1 MLGLSNIS
9 RKFIRNANSQ
19 YTSLLQFVWSNIMIP
34 PSYPMPQL
42 ALADSF
48 AVKMRSEDKRNDQ
61 KSGISSLWDSIIYF
75 AVPKK
80 KISFSRKRQKHDQ
93 FIPDK
98 VNWHFC
104 KKCGEPKLPHR
115 ICTKFKDICA
125 LTTSKWQEIKS
136 STLN

>member
-1 MLGLSNIS
+1 ML
-9 RKFIRNANSQ
+9 
-19 YTSLLQFVWSNIMIP
+19 P
-34 PSYPMPQL
+34 PSFPPSPLLVDACNNVDMSEEL
-42 ALADSF
+42 GEE
-48 AVKMRSEDKRNDQ
+48 VKLN
-61 KSGISSLWDSIIYF
+61 SLWDGIIYF

-80 KISFSRKRQKHDQ
+80 KISFSRKRQKHDK

-125 LTTSKWQEIKS
+125 LTTSKWQEMKNGGKQE
-136 STLN
+136 L